1 MRFEPRVQLIEPELD
16 TRVGT
21 VAGGGGGLLPFPG
34 PRSEPASPGVL
45 AASVILLDGVSPVR

>member
-1 MRFEPRVQLIEPELD
+1 MCFEPRARLIEPELNG
-16 TRVGT
+16 RVGT

-45 AASVILLDGVSPVR
+45 AASIILLDGVSPVR